1 MESEAGD
8 ELSNAPTLAGG
19 AGRVAAGGGADQL
32 LVDVP
37 ASLALIFEDGHL
49 LRHSVCFLH
58 GAGYG
63 DRTRD
68 IQLGKLALYQLS

>member
-1 MESEAGD
+1 MERESGD

-19 AGRVAAGGGADQL
+19 ARGVPGRGGADQL
-32 LVDVP
+32 VVCVS
-37 ASLALIFEDGHL
+37 ASLTLIFEDGHGQNG
-49 LRHSVCFLH
+49 SVCFFR

>member
-1 MESEAGD
+1 VW
-8 ELSNAPTLAGG
+8 
-19 AGRVAAGGGADQL
+19 RGGGADQL
-32 LVDVP
+32 LVDVS
-37 ASLALIFEDGHL
+37 AGLALIFENGHGL
-49 LRHSVCFLH
+49 NRSVWFFS